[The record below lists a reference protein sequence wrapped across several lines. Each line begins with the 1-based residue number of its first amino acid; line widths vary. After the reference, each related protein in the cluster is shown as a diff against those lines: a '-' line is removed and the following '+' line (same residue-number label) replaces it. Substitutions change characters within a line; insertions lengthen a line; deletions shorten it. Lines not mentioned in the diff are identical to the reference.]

1 MLLYA
6 GYKECTV
13 RLFAGMPVCYIYRQ
27 QEGRQWSRPMAGRT
41 NMKDKKLEEAIDY
54 VCSCC
59 PYIFTALNGTSRIRH
74 LRTGATLLPSIAT
87 GAWFAR

>member
-1 MLLYA
+1 
-6 GYKECTV
+6 
-13 RLFAGMPVCYIYRQ
+13 
-27 QEGRQWSRPMAGRT
+27 MAGRT

-59 PYIFTALNGTSRIRH
+59 PISLATALNGTSRIRH